1 MLGRLTALD
10 VNRFGSGFF
19 SFACCFF
26 FFSSNDATKR
36 LQTEYLILTKPSL
49 WQPFLYFIIANLL
62 HLRLLGAQKLIGHQL
77 RHIRNID
84 FTFLKR
90 TSELKLCFKFLLLEI
105 YYWDEKK
112 KEMWFLNNIA
122 HTNII
127 TLAWCIS
134 NIHLFISSFL
144 KLSEGKKN
152 NSILG
157 VHGST

>member
-1 MLGRLTALD
+1 MSIDLGVD
-10 VNRFGSGFF
+10 FF
-19 SFACCFF
+19 LLLAVFF
-26 FFSSNDATKR
+26 FFPPMMLRRDFRQSIWSWPN
-36 LQTEYLILTKPSL
+36 LSL